1 MYMYVCVYICVCIY
15 IYKYKTEEFDLY
27 LKHNIVNQIYTMKA

>member
-1 MYMYVCVYICVCIY
+1 MYVYIYVCVYIY
-15 IYKYKTEEFDLY
+15 INIKLKQFDLY